1 MIRHAMRVSF
11 AIGEGKQV
19 EASVHFDE
27 WEEEAN
33 GEIRITRISFE
44 GLHPSFLKAA
54 QAAFEKER
62 ATVQEQ
68 MSEDIRDWREWMTTQ
83 R

>member
-11 AIGEGKQV
+11 TVGEGKQV
-19 EASVHFDE
+19 ETSVHFDE

-44 GLHPSFLKAA
+44 ACTLPS
-54 QAAFEKER
+54 
-62 ATVQEQ
+62 
-68 MSEDIRDWREWMTTQ
+68 
-83 R
+83 